1 MRVDAKEVR
10 ARVIGEGANLGAT
23 QAGRI
28 EFSQNGGRCNTDFI
42 DNSAGVD
49 CSDNEVNIKIAL
61 AAAKR
66 SGKLT
71 EPKRVKLL
79 EEMTDEVAA
88 LVLEDNRLQALAL
101 SIAEIGGERAM
112 ASQLH
117 LIETLEAGGNLDRR
131 TEGLADNQTLQR
143 RAADGVGLTRPELA
157 VLLSSTKLVLQDAI
171 EESDLPDDPILEDL
185 LLRSFPAPMRKKFK
199 EQIENHR
206 LRREIIATKLA
217 NAIVNRMGMIHPF
230 ELAEEEGV
238 ELSQVAAAF
247 VAVAHLFDL
256 RGLWAELDTAQME
269 EGARLLLFD
278 RLAAATGNLMSDVLR
293 TGAGRV
299 KPAVMVGDLGKGVK
313 VLVDSSEQLL
323 GSELKT
329 QSAKLHET
337 FTQAGAPD
345 VLASKV
351 VNIFDLD
358 GSVGLAQLASDTDIG
373 PKPITQGFSDIGAKM
388 GIDWA
393 QSTAAKMNPS
403 DVWERLLTSGLARDF
418 QQMRLELLRRLSRRK
433 DAKKDM
439 PQVVESWLADHEVAV
454 RQFRTMVERAQSQT
468 PVAPAMLAQIAS
480 MARNLL
486 AR

>member
-1 MRVDAKEVR
+1 
-10 ARVIGEGANLGAT
+10 
-23 QAGRI
+23 
-28 EFSQNGGRCNTDFI
+28 
-42 DNSAGVD
+42 
-49 CSDNEVNIKIAL
+49 
-61 AAAKR
+61 
-66 SGKLT
+66 
-71 EPKRVKLL
+71 
-79 EEMTDEVAA
+79 
-88 LVLEDNRLQALAL
+88 
-101 SIAEIGGERAM
+101 
-112 ASQLH
+112 
-117 LIETLEAGGNLDRR
+117 
-131 TEGLADNQTLQR
+131 
-143 RAADGVGLTRPELA
+143 
-157 VLLSSTKLVLQDAI
+157 
-171 EESDLPDDPILEDL
+171 
-185 LLRSFPAPMRKKFK
+185 MRKKFK

-217 NAIVNRMGMIHPF
+217 NAMVNRLGMVHPF

-256 RGLWAELDTAQME
+256 RGLWSELDTAQME

-299 KPAVMVGDLGKGVK
+299 EPAKMVSDLGKGVK
-313 VLVDSSEQLL
+313 VLIDSSEQLL

-329 QSAKLHET
+329 QAAKLHET
-337 FTQAGAPD
+337 FMQAGAPD
-345 VLASKV
+345 ALASKV

-358 GSVGLAQLASDTDIG
+358 GSVGLAQLASDTGIE
-373 PKPITQGFSDIGAKM
+373 PKPMTQGFSDIGAKM

-433 DAKKDM
+433 DAKNDM
-439 PQVVESWLADHEVAV
+439 PQVVENWLADHEVAV